1 MGEKT
6 GQLIY
11 IVEDHQL
18 IREGVGQYL
27 RLSGY
32 EVALFADLASLEAG
46 LKERAPDLLIQ
57 DVMLPDGDGF
67 AFVKELRETSNFPV
81 IFMTARI

>member
-1 MGEKT
+1 MDEKT

-32 EVALFADLASLEAG
+32 G
-46 LKERAPDLLIQ
+46 APLQ
-57 DVMLPDGDGF
+57 
-67 AFVKELRETSNFPV
+67 
-81 IFMTARI
+81 